1 MGVNSKVLPL
11 SFNHVVLSPK
21 LPGKQETEAQVIEV
35 QNDLLSRVLDAA
47 GKLKEISDAK
57 GAVAWESIEKTLRT
71 LEEVSKEGWVNEA
84 SLLGALKDLQL
95 GNAII
100 VHVALQN
107 ACILIRHLFDEDDHI
122 ICNNNRELQR
132 LYLSQGFDFCHRM
145 QASIDYKKFLTDPD
159 HRNAYTEQLKRLEQQ
174 TLEQL
179 YQPQPHEQRDTMS
192 LSTNITASFTSDT
205 TSFVDQL
212 RQSYVE
218 SQAMGSIKDSA
229 LEEVEQEREVAF
241 EIEQERE
248 IQRPVTMKAY
258 RYPGLQKSIKHF
270 VMIGRLRGNEGYV
283 EAATVLESTDL
294 GRKHG
299 IDASTL
305 LRSLYVSTE
314 FTRTVETKE
323 QAKSI
328 DNFLRPVNWVLWNSR
343 TNVGLVIIPEEAEDL
358 IPIIRT
364 MQSSTVHLI
373 LYAAP
378 FTKRM
383 LHFDTFNYYAFP
395 SLPKGWSPPPWLPF
409 ELGILAG
416 RLYFKFS
423 DYKFLLEQLR
433 VETEKPIAHVDLVA
447 ASSAAAASD
456 NFFARSQLN
465 FLQDWLTLRRQG
477 QDISHTPMGYVCQGT
492 RLRSDHPFFLD
503 RNAVEEIEGVDR
515 RLFYSPSCNAS
526 DEVEVYYDS
535 DDDDAAATGVDMMEG
550 GEDDVSDRDVNMQEE
565 D

>member
-1 MGVNSKVLPL
+1 M
-11 SFNHVVLSPK
+11 
-21 LPGKQETEAQVIEV
+21 I
-35 QNDLLSRVLDAA
+35 
-47 GKLKEISDAK
+47 
-57 GAVAWESIEKTLRT
+57 LR
-71 LEEVSKEGWVNEA
+71 
-84 SLLGALKDLQL
+84 QL
-95 GNAII
+95 GTTQSVTFVSPPE
-100 VHVALQN
+100 VHQS
-107 ACILIRHLFDEDDHI
+107 ILDVRQKSMYDSIDSSDVLFWLMNQTG
-122 ICNNNRELQR
+122 NNNRELQP

-145 QASIDYKKFLTDPD
+145 QASIDYKNFFTDPD
-159 HRNAYTEQLKRLEQQ
+159 HRNAYTEQLN
-174 TLEQL
+174 
-179 YQPQPHEQRDTMS
+179 D
-192 LSTNITASFTSDT
+192 I

-258 RYPGLQKSIKHF
+258 RYPGLQNSIKNF

-328 DNFLRPVNWVLWNSR
+328 DNFLRPVSWVLWNSQ

-364 MQSSTVHLI
+364 MQSLTVHLI

-383 LHFDTFNYYAFP
+383 VHFDTLNYYAFP
-395 SLPKGWSPPPWLPF
+395 SPPKGWSPPPWLPF

-423 DYKFLLEQLR
+423 EYKFLLEQLR
-433 VETEKPIAHVDLVA
+433 
-447 ASSAAAASD
+447 
-456 NFFARSQLN
+456 LN

-492 RLRSDHPFFLD
+492 RLRSDHPCFLD
-503 RNAVEEIEGVDR
+503 RKAVEEIEGVDR
-515 RLFYSPSCNAS
+515 RLFYSTRCNAS

-550 GEDDVSDRDVNMQEE
+550 GEDDVSDGDVNMQEE